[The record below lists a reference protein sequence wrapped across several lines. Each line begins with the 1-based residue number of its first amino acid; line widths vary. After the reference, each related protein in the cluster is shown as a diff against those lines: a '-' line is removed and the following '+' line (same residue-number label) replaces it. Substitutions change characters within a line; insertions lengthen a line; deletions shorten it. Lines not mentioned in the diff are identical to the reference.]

1 MLYFILGLLTG
12 FLVLGIAIIIKAR
25 TRQYDGTLI
34 VNTSDPDGAYLFL
47 EMNGNRID
55 IPKLLKSKEVR
66 FQVRTDI

>member
-25 TRQYDGTLI
+25 ARQYDGTLI

-47 EMNGNRID
+47 EMNGNRINV
-55 IPKLLKSKEVR
+55 PKLLKSKEVR
-66 FQVRTDI
+66 FRVRTDI